1 MPFYLS
7 EVCVMKP
14 NTERPSSAD
23 PAPEAPQTLPDPT
36 QKWKCI
42 SNLHPLSIVFVIIV
56 LFALLTYVIPGGAYD
71 RYEVTIGALG
81 GETRE
86 VLDPE
91 SFHNIPSNPQGFL
104 QLWTA
109 FFDGAVEAADIS
121 FLIMICSGAFTAII
135 ATGAITQGIHSLVK
149 RFGSKSY
156 AIIPVC
162 VFAFGMA
169 GAAAG
174 LYEETIPFILVLVP
188 LMVSMGFDSM
198 VGLMVVHFAVASG
211 AGRSAYDVRYCSTV
225 YPLGYYDGLD
235 IGLYSALCV

>member
-1 MPFYLS
+1 
-7 EVCVMKP
+7 MKS
-14 NTERPSSAD
+14 NTERPSAAD
-23 PAPEAPQTLPDPT
+23 PVPDAIQTLPDPT
-36 QKWKCI
+36 QKWKFI

-56 LFALLTYVIPGGAYD
+56 LFSILTYVIPGGAYD

-121 FLIMICSGAFTAII
+121 FLIMIYSGAFTAII

-149 RFGSKSY
+149 RFGSKFY

-162 VFAFGMA
+162 VFAFG
-169 GAAAG
+169 
-174 LYEETIPFILVLVP
+174 LPRR
-188 LMVSMGFDSM
+188 DSM
-198 VGLMVVHFAVASG
+198 RR
-211 AGRSAYDVRYCSTV
+211 RSHLFWCWCR
-225 YPLGYYDGLD
+225 
-235 IGLYSALCV
+235 

>member
-1 MPFYLS
+1 
-7 EVCVMKP
+7 MKS
-14 NTERPSSAD
+14 NTERPSAAD
-23 PAPEAPQTLPDPT
+23 PVPDAIQTLPDPT
-36 QKWKCI
+36 RKWKFI

-56 LFALLTYVIPGGAYD
+56 LFSILTYVIPGGAYD

-135 ATGAITQGIHSLVK
+135 ATGAITQGIYSLVK
-149 RFGSKSY
+149 RFGSKFY

-162 VFAFGMA
+162 VP
-169 GAAAG
+169 
-174 LYEETIPFILVLVP
+174 LDWRVP
-188 LMVSMGFDSM
+188 RRDSM
-198 VGLMVVHFAVASG
+198 RR
-211 AGRSAYDVRYCSTV
+211 RSHLFWCWCR
-225 YPLGYYDGLD
+225 
-235 IGLYSALCV
+235 